1 MRIVVIGAG
10 VIGLSSAIRL
20 LQAGYEHVT
29 VIAKH
34 KTPHTTSDGAGALWR
49 PQIEHLDQQ
58 TATFGKWGLE
68 VTAQLTARQ
77 QAGCCCCCCCCHDTH
92 LRLCLRAA
100 ISRCQ

>member
-10 VIGLSSAIRL
+10 VLGLSSAIRL
-20 LQAGYEHVT
+20 LQAGYQHVT

-68 VTAQLTARQ
+68 VAQAAEASRRQLQVGSLIRALTPAVS
-77 QAGCCCCCCCCHDTH
+77 
-92 LRLCLRAA
+92 AA
-100 ISRCQ
+100 AVSH